1 MAEENGTGS
10 NLIWA
15 ITTIIIVAIIAGALY
30 YSGFLGGTKKE
41 KIDINVDVPATKSN
55 QTHLKFFRRLILFL
69 SKIKRLRNL
78 KFDFLFAVTVCLGN
92 FVYLGAVFDFFDG
105 SL

>member
-10 NLIWA
+10 NVIWA

-41 KIDINVDVPATKSN
+41 RIDINVSAPAAPAA
-55 QTHLKFFRRLILFL
+55 R
-69 SKIKRLRNL
+69 
-78 KFDFLFAVTVCLGN
+78 
-92 FVYLGAVFDFFDG
+92 
-105 SL
+105 

>member
-10 NLIWA
+10 NVIWA

-41 KIDINVDVPATKSN
+41 RIDINVSAPSAPST
-55 QTHLKFFRRLILFL
+55 R
-69 SKIKRLRNL
+69 
-78 KFDFLFAVTVCLGN
+78 
-92 FVYLGAVFDFFDG
+92 
-105 SL
+105 

>member
-10 NLIWA
+10 NVIWA

-41 KIDINVDVPATKSN
+41 RIDINVTAPSAPST
-55 QTHLKFFRRLILFL
+55 R
-69 SKIKRLRNL
+69 
-78 KFDFLFAVTVCLGN
+78 
-92 FVYLGAVFDFFDG
+92 
-105 SL
+105 